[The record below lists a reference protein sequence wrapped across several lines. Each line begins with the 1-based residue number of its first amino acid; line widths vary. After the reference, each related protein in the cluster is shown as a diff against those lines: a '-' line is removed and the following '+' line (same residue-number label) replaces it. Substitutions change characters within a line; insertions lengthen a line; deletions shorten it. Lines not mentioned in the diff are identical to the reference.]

1 MSLFLYRFPL
11 TLLFLFRF
19 RFRFRFRFLYLFP
32 FLFRIPDSGF
42 LLFQTPEL
50 SSGRGRFIDMSN
62 STKRA
67 SRRGEKW
74 KDDRSKEKSFNT
86 TKKLNFTSQRV

>member
-1 MSLFLYRFPL
+1 MMNDAFETCIEIKYVAKNRVLVI
-11 TLLFLFRF
+11 TLIVSCL
-19 RFRFRFRFLYLFP
+19 
-32 FLFRIPDSGF
+32 IV
-42 LLFQTPEL
+42 EL